1 MVLPQIS
8 PVFIITGVPGAGKTS
23 VARALMLRYGF
34 GVHIPVDDVRERVV
48 SGIASPVPTWTDETS
63 RQFALAYRAAGKM
76 ARVYADAG
84 FAVALDHVFT
94 PVDIAAN
101 LLPELQ
107 GTPVVRI
114 YLAPKVAVALDRS
127 ARRSNKD
134 FDPAILVDTIRG
146 LDGWLAEQIDADPGW
161 LRIDSSALSVEQT
174 VDMILEGISPGS
186 AGGDPFQNHAGK

>member
-1 MVLPQIS
+1 MAQSQTS
-8 PVFIITGVPGAGKTS
+8 PVVIITGVPGAGKST
-23 VARALMLRYGF
+23 VARALMLRYPF

-48 SGIASPVPTWTDETS
+48 SGLASPVPIWTAETG

-76 ARVYADAG
+76 ARVYAEAG

-107 GTPVVRI
+107 GVPIVRI
-114 YLAPKVAVALDRS
+114 YLAPKVMVALDRS

-134 FDPAILVDTIRG
+134 FDPAVLIDTIRG
-146 LDGWLAEQIDADPGW
+146 MDGWLVEQIDADPGW

-174 VDMILEGISPGS
+174 VDMILKGIFPGG
-186 AGGDPFQNHAGK
+186 AGGDPFQNHVGK